1 MINRSYHL
9 STNLNIVNKN
19 LLETAGQHVPSH
31 SIATVTD
38 VGHQILPLEATPD
51 TVVNTLRFAPVPLN
65 KETQIVYCQKNEI
78 QTVLHFI
85 KKKIITTLSLPYRS
99 LWWRVNFFV
108 RFLTMVLRNAGRID
122 ILLLKHTKIASR

>member
-85 KKKIITTLSLPYRS
+85 KKKNYHYLELAISVTLVAGELLCP
-99 LWWRVNFFV
+99 LLDNG
-108 RFLTMVLRNAGRID
+108 LT
-122 ILLLKHTKIASR
+122 